1 MAVIGKIREQSTLVL
16 IVIGGAIVLF
26 VLSDMFGSGGSVF
39 DQTRNVAVVDG
50 VNVSAQEFQSQVQV
64 ATDNYQ
70 KNQPEEQIDENT
82 RDAIRQQVYD
92 QMVNQIILTKE
103 FEQLGLEVTTKELFD
118 MVQGNNPHPQVRQ
131 SFTNPETG
139 QFNPTDVVR
148 FIQTLDQ
155 NPEVK
160 GQWIQFEQALKKD
173 RELEKYNTLVTKGL
187 YVTSDAAKA
196 KNVAAGKNFSIKYV
210 VKRFNEISDTSI
222 TLSESELKDYYNDHK
237 EDYEQE
243 ASKKIE
249 YVTFNILPS
258 EQDEAL
264 VRKWSN
270 DMYQEFKNTKNDSLF
285 LMNNSDNGYDPRYYS
300 MKILPV
306 DIDTSLF
313 AQEAGFVTPPFEKD
327 EMTRIQKLLDV
338 KIGPDSVKARHIL
351 VGLQDRKIEE
361 ARVIA
366 DSLLAVLNAGTPF
379 DTLAINS
386 SDDVGSGAKGGDLG
400 WFTEGMMVK
409 PFDDVAFNSP
419 IGKIQKVETQFG
431 VHLIE
436 VTEKTDDVKKIKVGA
451 LSRAAEPGKETYANV
466 FQTANGFS
474 INTASDEWDNVI
486 NADNMLRRAGIVGV
500 NDREIRG
507 IEGSRS
513 LVTWANE
520 AEEGSISEPFD
531 VKDAYVV
538 AKLVEINE
546 KGTAPFEKVRA
557 RVEYEAKRDKK
568 AEKFIEEMK
577 GSQNLAEAA
586 SKVGAQV
593 QEASNIT
600 FENASIAGA
609 GNEPT
614 VVAKITTLQQ
624 GQMTATPIKG
634 KNGVFMVQ
642 VTAVN
647 EPGDTDIPTMR
658 GAVERGYATRVTNR
672 QGIEALKAKAKIK
685 DNRAKF
691 F

>member
-16 IVIGGAIVLF
+16 ILIGGAIVAF
-26 VLSDMFGSGGSVF
+26 VLSDLFGSGASVF

-50 VNVSAQEFQSQVQV
+50 VNVSAQEFQNQVQI
-64 ATDNYQ
+64 ATENYQ

-92 QMVNQIILTKE
+92 QMVNQIVLTKE
-103 FEQLGLEVTTKELFD
+103 FDQLGLEVTTKELFD

-187 YVTSDAAKA
+187 YVTADAAKSKHITA
-196 KNVAAGKNFSIKYV
+196 NKNYSIKYV
-210 VKRFNEISDTSI
+210 LKRYNELSDTSI
-222 TLSESELKDYYNDHK
+222 VITESELKDYYNDHK
-237 EDYEQE
+237 DEYKQE

-249 YVTFNILPS
+249 YITFNIQPS
-258 EQDEAL
+258 EQDEEL
-264 VRKWSN
+264 VRKWAN
-270 DMYQEFKNTKNDSLF
+270 DMYHEFKNTKNDSLF

-300 MKILPV
+300 MKTVPV
-306 DIDTSLF
+306 DIDTNLF
-313 AQEAGFVTPPFEKD
+313 AQEPGYVTPPFEKD
-327 EMTRIQKLLDV
+327 DATRIQKLLDIKV
-338 KIGPDSVKARHIL
+338 GADSVKARHIL
-351 VGLQDRKIEE
+351 VGLQDRTIEE

-366 DSLLAVLNAGTPF
+366 DSLLTVLNAGTPF

-409 PFDDVAFNSP
+409 PFDEAAFNSP
-419 IGKIQKVETQFG
+419 VGKVQKVETQFG

-436 VTEKTDDVKKIKVGA
+436 VTDKTAEVKKIKVGV
-451 LSRAAEPGKETYANV
+451 LSRSAEPGKETYANV
-466 FQTANGFS
+466 FQKANAFS
-474 INTASDEWDNVI
+474 INTSSEQWNDVI
-486 NADNMLRRAGIVGV
+486 NADNMLRRAGIIGL
-500 NDREIRG
+500 NDREVRG
-507 IEGSRS
+507 IEGSRN
-513 LVTWANE
+513 VVNWANE
-520 AEEGSISEPFD
+520 AEEGAISEPFD

-538 AKLVEINE
+538 AKLVEVNE
-546 KGTAPFEKVRA
+546 KGVAPFEKVRA

-568 AEKFIEEMK
+568 AEKFIAEMK
-577 GSQNLAEAA
+577 GSQNLTEAA
-586 SKVGAQV
+586 GKVGVQV
-593 QEASNIT
+593 QEATNVT
-600 FENASIAGA
+600 FESGNIAGA
-609 GNEPT
+609 GNEPV

-647 EPGDTDIPTMR
+647 EPGEADVRSMR
-658 GAVERGYATRVTNR
+658 SSVERGYATRVSNR
-672 QGIEALKAKAKIK
+672 QGIEALKAKATIK
-685 DNRAKF
+685 DNRSKF